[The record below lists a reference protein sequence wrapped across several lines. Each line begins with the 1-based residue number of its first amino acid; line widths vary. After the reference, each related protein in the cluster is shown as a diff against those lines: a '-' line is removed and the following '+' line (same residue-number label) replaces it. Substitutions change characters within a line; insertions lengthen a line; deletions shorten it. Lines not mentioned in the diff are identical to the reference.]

1 MESKNYTAEELESIQ
16 HRFDSYCKKVIDSSV
31 KNQIRGYLRYC
42 KNYNAVPLDDEP
54 DILGGVIDDYLFE
67 KIGIKAGDETIYLE
81 SYQLA
86 EAVMKIPE
94 KKRVALLFAVVF
106 GYSVA
111 EVAEKLNIKKE
122 TVSDYKYDAL
132 NILKREAG
140 KCGKERK

>member
-16 HRFDSYCKKVIDSSV
+16 HRFDSYCKKVIDGSV
-31 KNQIRGYLRYC
+31 RNQVRGYLRYC

-67 KIGIKAGDETIYLE
+67 KIEIKAGDETIYLE

-94 KKRVALLFAVVF
+94 FICNTSIMNYAGQGVSLQMDIDNRILYAQSGRE
-106 GYSVA
+106 GY
-111 EVAEKLNIKKE
+111 
-122 TVSDYKYDAL
+122 
-132 NILKREAG
+132 G
-140 KCGKERK
+140 KPGTDTP